1 MTLEELNETLIQQLE
16 SKQPV
21 TVQFRKAD
29 GSIRTMECV
38 LKDGKVSPK
47 VITVWDLAKD
57 AYRNIPRSRIMAVTK
72 YVD

>member
-1 MTLEELNETLIQQLE
+1 MTLEELNETLIEKLE
-16 SKQPV
+16 AKQPV

-29 GSIRTMECV
+29 GTIRTMECV

-57 AYRNIPRSRIMAVTK
+57 AYRNIPRSRIMTVK
-72 YVD
+72 Y

>member
-57 AYRNIPRSRIMAVTK
+57 AYRNIPRSRIMSVK
-72 YVD
+72 Y

>member
-16 SKQPV
+16 SKLTV

-57 AYRNIPRSRIMAVTK
+57 AYRNIPRSRIMSVK
-72 YVD
+72 Y